1 MKYLIAFIIG
11 VVLTQIIVSVII
23 HPNDTTPIVSQTE
36 CKVDSLQNVI
46 NSLQGEQEMQNKI
59 RDEEVE
65 NLKILVGKYEFGLS
79 GLDKSNRK
87 EFIRYAMFSEDY
99 SERVNE
105 DYFEENRKLKQKAGY
120 AYNK

>member
-59 RDEEVE
+59 RDEEVK

>member
-1 MKYLIAFIIG
+1 MKYLIVFIIG
-11 VVLTQIIVSVII
+11 GVLSQIII
-23 HPNDTTPIVSQTE
+23 HLNDTTPIVPQTE
-36 CKVDSLQNVI
+36 YKVDSLQNVI

-79 GLDKSNRK
+79 GLGKSNRK
-87 EFIRYAMFSEDY
+87 EFIRHAMFREDY

-120 AYNK
+120 AIIK